1 MFKFI
6 LKGVFR
12 DRHRWLFP
20 LLIVATGVFIIVFFQ
35 AFLRGYM
42 GSFIRQTS
50 GFETGHLKVVTRA
63 YAELISQKP
72 YDLGFVDVGRDLEAW
87 SQAFPQLDWA
97 QRIHFGALLDVPDE
111 QGETREQ
118 GEIAGF
124 AIDIIN
130 SPAERRRMGLEK
142 GLVSGRIPRRPGEI
156 LLSDQALKRLKLKL
170 GDPVTLIGSDVY
182 GSLAMAGFTVCG
194 TVKFGMAALDR
205 GAVIAD
211 LEDIRGLLDMPGG
224 SSEILAFLKDDKFN
238 LDRVE
243 AIRDSFNASFGAG
256 GDEFSPLML
265 TIGGQNDLGFIIR
278 MMDSVFG
285 MMSFVIILILGV
297 VLWNAGLMNG
307 IRRWGEFGVR
317 LAVGES
323 KRQLYRSLILEA
335 VIIGIAGSLLGILLA
350 LAGNWYFNLK
360 GLDMTA
366 FARSTTLLTEDVV
379 FTELRPGDALASLL
393 PGVLS
398 TVLGAALAGRAIF
411 SRQTSQLFKEL
422 ET

>member
-1 MFKFI
+1 MLKFL

-63 YAELISQKP
+63 YADLIGQKP
-72 YDLGFVDVGRDLEAW
+72 YDLGFVDIQPELDNW
-87 SQAFPQLDWA
+87 SRAFPQLEWA
-97 QRIHFGALLDVPDE
+97 QRINFNALLEVPDKM
-111 QGETREQ
+111 GETREQ
-118 GEIAGF
+118 GEITGF

-142 GLVSGRIPRRPGEI
+142 GLVSGRIPSRPKEI

-170 GDPVTLIGSDVY
+170 GDPVTLIGTDVH
-182 GSLAMAGFTVCG
+182 GSLAKAGFSVCG
-194 TVKFGMAALDR
+194 TVRFGMAALDR

-224 SSEILAFLKDDKFN
+224 SAEVLAFLKDGQFS
-238 LDRVE
+238 LERVE
-243 AIRDSFNASFGAG
+243 AIRDSFNARFADGAVE
-256 GDEFSPLML
+256 DSPLML
-265 TIGGQNDLGFIIR
+265 SIGGQNDLGFLIR
-278 MMDSVFG
+278 MMESINS
-285 MMSFVIILILGV
+285 MMSLVFILILGI

-323 KRQLYRSLILEA
+323 KRHLYRSLILEA
-335 VIIGIAGSLLGILLA
+335 VIIGAVGSLIGILLA
-350 LAGNWYFNLK
+350 LAGNWYFNLH
-360 GLDMTA
+360 GLDMTT
-366 FARSTTLLTEDVV
+366 FTRNTTLLTEDVV
-379 FTELRPGDALASLL
+379 FTDLRPGDALASLI